1 MLGTEPDQPQSLSPA
16 CDRNLFLLRGWR
28 RDAHTRSDGRSD
40 SRVFVVHPPGELH
53 EYENGLQRTIL
64 FRVRYG
70 DDMGTRFLDWRGNA
84 EWKQTPD
91 DAEYFRH
98 NA

>member
-1 MLGTEPDQPQSLSPA
+1 
-16 CDRNLFLLRGWR
+16 
-28 RDAHTRSDGRSD
+28 
-40 SRVFVVHPPGELH
+40 VHPPGELH

-70 DDMGTRFLDWRGNA
+70 DDMGTRFFDWCGNA